1 MPAEYEALETALKEI
16 GIPCAENEWTTRPT
30 GCYIT
35 YALEFEA
42 DADYGDNQKAAR
54 AWEGSVDLWATEK
67 RGNGYV
73 QDIEE
78 ALTDCFEGC
87 WMCETKGRYDRE
99 SGLFHFE
106 WSFQVEG

>member
-1 MPAEYEALETALKEI
+1 MPAEYEALAAALKEI

-42 DADYGDNQKAAR
+42 DADHGDDLKTAR

-73 QDIEE
+73 REIET
-78 ALTDCFEGC
+78 ALTDSCGGS

-106 WSFQVEG
+106 WSFQTGG